1 MLQKKIK
8 DYFQEEI
15 YKEKGEKM
23 ENNRNE
29 EMVIDLLEI
38 FVALKRKI
46 FVILATG
53 LLCGC
58 LACGYTMI
66 FMEPTYTSKSTML
79 TISKETT
86 LTSMADL
93 QLGTQLTSDYKILI
107 TSTPVLEQVI
117 ENLKL
122 NISPGGL
129 RGQIAVNN
137 PSGTRILELSVTNEN
152 PEMAKKIA
160 DELAAVSSAYVGDKM
175 EVIPPKIIEEGEIPS
190 YKSGPNVKKNA
201 MMGLLAGLLL
211 AAGVVCLFVVLNDSI
226 KTEDDI
232 TKYLDIPTLA
242 SIPDRKDYITG
253 KSRKRN
259 KKGK

>member
-1 MLQKKIK
+1 
-8 DYFQEEI
+8 
-15 YKEKGEKM
+15 M

-29 EMVIDLLEI
+29 EMEIDLREI
-38 FVALKRKI
+38 FFALKRKI
-46 FVILATG
+46 LLILAAG

-66 FMEPTYTSKSTML
+66 FMDPTYTSTSTML

-117 ENLKL
+117 ENLGL
-122 NISPGGL
+122 NMSPGGL
-129 RGQIAVNN
+129 RGQISVNN
-137 PSGTRILELSVTNEN
+137 PSGTRILELSVTNGD
-152 PEMAKKIA
+152 PATAKKIA
-160 DELAAVSSAYVGDKM
+160 DELAVVSSSYIGDKM
-175 EVIPPKIIEEGEIPS
+175 EVIPPKIIEEGQIPS
-190 YKSGPNVKKNA
+190 YKTGPNVKKNT
-201 MMGLLAGLLL
+201 MMGLLAGLVL
-211 AAGVVCLFVVLNDSI
+211 AAGVVCLLAVLNDSI

-253 KSRKRN
+253 KTKKKKRKQKQTRSREDK
-259 KKGK
+259 